1 MEPDHANEFRVRG
14 EEMLKKVKDI
24 VHEGN
29 VRKIIIKDE
38 KGSTYLEIP
47 LSFGVV
53 GALFLPVLAAVG
65 ALAALASNFTI
76 EVVRRDDAE
85 PAGTGDADAPPTE
98 SAPKAKK

>member
-1 MEPDHANEFRVRG
+1 MEPDHANEFRVKG
-14 EEMLKKVKDI
+14 EEMMKKVKDL

-29 VRKIIIKDE
+29 VRKVIIKDE

-47 LSFGVV
+47 LTFGVV

-76 EVVRRDDAE
+76 EVVRQEDAVSAE
-85 PAGTGDADAPPTE
+85 PEEKPAENPPKT
-98 SAPKAKK
+98 KK

>member
-1 MEPDHANEFRVRG
+1 MEPDHANEFRVKG
-14 EEMLKKVKDI
+14 EEMMKKVKDL

-47 LSFGVV
+47 LTFGVV

-65 ALAALASNFTI
+65 ALAALASNFTL

-85 PAGTGDADAPPTE
+85 AAPEPTPTE
-98 SAPKAKK
+98 NAPKTKK

>member
-1 MEPDHANEFRVRG
+1 MEPDHANEFRVKG
-14 EEMLKKVKDI
+14 EEMMKKVKDL

-76 EVVRRDDAE
+76 EVIRRDDA
-85 PAGTGDADAPPTE
+85 DATAAAATDGAE
-98 SAPKAKK
+98 KAPKTKK